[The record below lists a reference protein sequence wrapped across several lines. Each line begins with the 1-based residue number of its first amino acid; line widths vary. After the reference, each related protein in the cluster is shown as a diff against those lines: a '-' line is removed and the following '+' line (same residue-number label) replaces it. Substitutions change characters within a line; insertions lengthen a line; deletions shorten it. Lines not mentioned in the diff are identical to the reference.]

1 LDSSICGE
9 KKPLI
14 NKEMNFS
21 IDLFHS
27 FSTLQGIQKIEANLQ
42 IPFGEYVSV
51 SGISGSGKTTFL
63 RLISGLIPPQNG
75 TICWGEQVWHDTKNK
90 QFIPP
95 QERNIGMVFQDYAL
109 FPNMN
114 TLDNILFAC
123 KKKIEKKYLQSILNT
138 LGLDNYLA
146 RYPHQLSGGQQQRVA
161 IARALISKPALLL
174 LDEPFSALDETLKK
188 TVQSFIYEMHQQYSM
203 TTLVVSHQIS
213 EIKPYAH
220 RFLQFENEK
229 LIDYPYIE
237 KNNFTVQGILISK
250 EKSESEMSQVTLLYE
265 GKIYQSP
272 FPSSELEK
280 LQIGDKIHFGLFL

>member
-1 LDSSICGE
+1 MDSSICGE

-14 NKEMNFS
+14 RKEMNFS
-21 IDLFHS
+21 IDLSHS
-27 FSTLQGIQKIEANLQ
+27 FSTFQGIQKIEANLQ
-42 IPFGEYVSV
+42 IPFGEFVSI

-63 RLISGLIPPQNG
+63 RLISGLIQPKNG
-75 TICWGEQVWHDTKNK
+75 TICWGEQVWHDTKTK
-90 QFIPP
+90 QCIPP

-114 TLDNILFAC
+114 TLDNIIFAC
-123 KKKIEKKYLQSILNT
+123 KEKVEKKYLQSILDT
-138 LGLDNYLA
+138 LGLYNYLT

-174 LDEPFSALDETLKK
+174 LDEPFSALDESLKK
-188 TVQSFIYEMHQQYSM
+188 TIQSFIYEIHQQNSM

-213 EIKPYAH
+213 EIKPYDH

-229 LIDYPYIE
+229 LMDYHYIE
-237 KNNFTVQGILISK
+237 KKNLSVQGMLISK
-250 EKSESEMSQVTLLYE
+250 EMSASEMSQVTLLYD
-265 GKIYQSP
+265 GKTYQFP

-280 LQIGDKIHFGLFL
+280 LNIGDKLHFGLFL

>member
-1 LDSSICGE
+1 
-9 KKPLI
+9 
-14 NKEMNFS
+14 MNFS
-21 IDLFHS
+21 IDLSHS
-27 FSTLQGIQKIEANLQ
+27 FSTFQGIQKIEANLQ
-42 IPFGEYVSV
+42 IPFGEFVSI

-63 RLISGLIPPQNG
+63 RLISGLIQPKNG
-75 TICWGEQVWHDTKNK
+75 TICWGEQVWHDTKTK
-90 QFIPP
+90 QCIPP

-114 TLDNILFAC
+114 TLDNIIFAC
-123 KKKIEKKYLQSILNT
+123 KEKVEKKYLQSILDT
-138 LGLDNYLA
+138 LGLYNYLT

-174 LDEPFSALDETLKK
+174 LDEPFSALDESLKK
-188 TVQSFIYEMHQQYSM
+188 TIQSFIYEIHQQNSM

-229 LIDYPYIE
+229 LMDYHYIE
-237 KNNFTVQGILISK
+237 KKNLSVQGMLISK
-250 EKSESEMSQVTLLYE
+250 EMSASEMSQVTLLYD
-265 GKIYQSP
+265 GKTYQFP

-280 LQIGDKIHFGLFL
+280 LNIGDKLHFGLFL

>member
-1 LDSSICGE
+1 
-9 KKPLI
+9 
-14 NKEMNFS
+14 MNFS

-42 IPFGEYVSV
+42 IPLGEYVSI

-63 RLISGLIPPQNG
+63 RLISGLIQPQNG

-90 QFIPP
+90 QCIPP

-114 TLDNILFAC
+114 TLDNIIFAC
-123 KKKIEKKYLQSILNT
+123 KEKVEKKYLHSILDT
-138 LGLDNYLA
+138 LGLDNYLP

-174 LDEPFSALDETLKK
+174 LDEPFSALDESLKK
-188 TVQSFIYEMHQQYSM
+188 TIQSFIYEIHKQNSM

-229 LIDYPYIE
+229 LLDYHYIE
-237 KNNFTVQGILISK
+237 KKNLSVQGILISK
-250 EKSESEMSQVTLLYE
+250 EMSVSEMSQVTLLYD
-265 GKIYQSP
+265 GKTYQFP

-280 LQIGDKIHFGLFL
+280 LNIGDKIHFGIFL

>member
-1 LDSSICGE
+1 
-9 KKPLI
+9 
-14 NKEMNFS
+14 MNFS

-42 IPFGEYVSV
+42 IPLGEYVSI

-63 RLISGLIPPQNG
+63 RIISGLIQPQNG

-90 QFIPP
+90 QCIPP

-114 TLDNILFAC
+114 TLDNIIFAC
-123 KKKIEKKYLQSILNT
+123 KEKVEKKYLQSILDT
-138 LGLDNYLA
+138 LGLDNYLT

-174 LDEPFSALDETLKK
+174 LDEPFSALDESLKK
-188 TVQSFIYEMHQQYSM
+188 TIQTFIYEIHQQNSM

-213 EIKPYAH
+213 EIKPYAQ
-220 RFLQFENEK
+220 RFLKFENEK
-229 LIDYPYIE
+229 LLDYQYIE
-237 KNNFTVQGILISK
+237 KKNLSVQGILISK
-250 EKSESEMSQVTLLYE
+250 EMSASEMSQVTLLYDD
-265 GKIYQSP
+265 KTYQFP

-280 LQIGDKIHFGLFL
+280 LNIGDKIHFGIFL

>member
-1 LDSSICGE
+1 MDSSICGE

-14 NKEMNFS
+14 RKEMNFS
-21 IDLFHS
+21 IDLSHS
-27 FSTLQGIQKIEANLQ
+27 FSTFQGIQKIEANLQ
-42 IPFGEYVSV
+42 IPLGDYVSI

-63 RLISGLIPPQNG
+63 RLISGLIQPQNG
-75 TICWGEQVWHDTKNK
+75 TICWGEQVWHNTKTK
-90 QFIPP
+90 QCIPP

-114 TLDNILFAC
+114 TLDNIIFAC
-123 KKKIEKKYLQSILNT
+123 KEKVEKKYLQSILDT
-138 LGLDNYLA
+138 LGLDNYLT

-174 LDEPFSALDETLKK
+174 LDEPFSALDESLKK
-188 TVQSFIYEMHQQYSM
+188 TVQSFIYEIHQQNSM

-229 LIDYPYIE
+229 LLDYQYIE
-237 KNNFTVQGILISK
+237 KKNLSVQGILISK
-250 EKSESEMSQVTLLYE
+250 EMSASEMSQVTLLYD
-265 GKIYQSP
+265 GKTYQFP
-272 FPSSELEK
+272 FPSSELGK
-280 LQIGDKIHFGLFL
+280 LNIGDKIHFGIFL

>member
-1 LDSSICGE
+1 MDSSICGE

-14 NKEMNFS
+14 SKEMNFS

-63 RLISGLIPPQNG
+63 RLISGLIQPQNG
-75 TICWGEQVWHDTKNK
+75 TICWGDQVWHDTKNK
-90 QFIPP
+90 QCIPP

-114 TLDNILFAC
+114 TLDNIIFAC
-123 KKKIEKKYLQSILNT
+123 KEKVEKKYLQSIFDT
-138 LGLDNYLA
+138 MGLDNYLT

-174 LDEPFSALDETLKK
+174 LDEPFSALDESLKK
-188 TVQSFIYEMHQQYSM
+188 TVQSFIYEIHLQNSM
-203 TTLVVSHQIS
+203 TTFVVSHQIS

-250 EKSESEMSQVTLLYE
+250 EKSESEMSQVTLLYD

-280 LQIGDKIHFGLFL
+280 LHIGDKIHFGLFL

>member
-1 LDSSICGE
+1 
-9 KKPLI
+9 
-14 NKEMNFS
+14 MNFS

-27 FSTLQGIQKIEANLQ
+27 FSTFQGIQKIEANLQ
-42 IPFGEYVSV
+42 ISLGEYVSI

-63 RLISGLIPPQNG
+63 RLISGLIQPQNG

-90 QFIPP
+90 QCIPP

-114 TLDNILFAC
+114 TLDNIIFAC
-123 KKKIEKKYLQSILNT
+123 KEKVEKKYLQSIVDT
-138 LGLDNYLA
+138 LGLDNYLT
-146 RYPHQLSGGQQQRVA
+146 RYPYQLSGGQQQRVA

-174 LDEPFSALDETLKK
+174 LDEPFSALDESLKK
-188 TVQSFIYEMHQQYSM
+188 TIQSFIYEIHKQNSM

-229 LIDYPYIE
+229 LLDYHYIE
-237 KNNFTVQGILISK
+237 KKNLSLQGILISK
-250 EKSESEMSQVTLLYE
+250 EMSASEMSQVTLLYD
-265 GKIYQSP
+265 GKTYQFP

-280 LQIGDKIHFGLFL
+280 LNIGDKIHFGIFL

>member
-1 LDSSICGE
+1 
-9 KKPLI
+9 
-14 NKEMNFS
+14 MNFS

-42 IPFGEYVSV
+42 IPLGEYVSI

-63 RLISGLIPPQNG
+63 RLISGLIQPQNG
-75 TICWGEQVWHDTKNK
+75 TICWGEQVWHDTKTK
-90 QFIPP
+90 QCIPP

-114 TLDNILFAC
+114 TLDNIIFAC
-123 KKKIEKKYLQSILNT
+123 KEKVEKKYLHSILDT
-138 LGLDNYLA
+138 LGLDNYLP

-174 LDEPFSALDETLKK
+174 LDEPFSALDESLKK
-188 TVQSFIYEMHQQYSM
+188 TIQSFIYEIHKQNSM

-229 LIDYPYIE
+229 LLDYHYIE
-237 KNNFTVQGILISK
+237 KKNLSVQGILISK
-250 EKSESEMSQVTLLYE
+250 EMSVSEMSQVTLLYD
-265 GKIYQSP
+265 GKTYQFP

-280 LQIGDKIHFGLFL
+280 LNIGDKIHFGIFL

>member
-1 LDSSICGE
+1 MDSSICGE

-14 NKEMNFS
+14 RKEMNFS
-21 IDLFHS
+21 IDLSHS
-27 FSTLQGIQKIEANLQ
+27 FSTFQGIQKIEANLQ
-42 IPFGEYVSV
+42 IPLGEYVSI

-63 RLISGLIPPQNG
+63 RLISGLIQPQNG
-75 TICWGEQVWHDTKNK
+75 TIYWGEQVWHDTKTK
-90 QFIPP
+90 QCIPP

-114 TLDNILFAC
+114 TLDNIIFAC
-123 KKKIEKKYLQSILNT
+123 KEKVEKKYLQSILDT
-138 LGLDNYLA
+138 LGLDNYLT

-174 LDEPFSALDETLKK
+174 LDEPFSALDESLKK
-188 TVQSFIYEMHQQYSM
+188 TVQSFIYEIHQQNSM

-229 LIDYPYIE
+229 LLDYQYIE
-237 KNNFTVQGILISK
+237 KKNLSVQGILISK
-250 EKSESEMSQVTLLYE
+250 EMSASEMSQVTLLYD
-265 GKIYQSP
+265 GKTYQFP
-272 FPSSELEK
+272 FPSSELGK
-280 LQIGDKIHFGLFL
+280 LNIGDKIHFGIFL

>member
-1 LDSSICGE
+1 
-9 KKPLI
+9 
-14 NKEMNFS
+14 MNFS

-42 IPFGEYVSV
+42 IPLGEYVSI

-63 RLISGLIPPQNG
+63 RLISGLIQPQNG
-75 TICWGEQVWHDTKNK
+75 TIYWGEQVWHDTKNK
-90 QFIPP
+90 QCIPP

-114 TLDNILFAC
+114 TLDNIIFAC
-123 KKKIEKKYLQSILNT
+123 KEKVEKKYLQSIVDT
-138 LGLDNYLA
+138 LGLDNYLT
-146 RYPHQLSGGQQQRVA
+146 RYPYQLSGGQQQRVA

-174 LDEPFSALDETLKK
+174 LDEPFSALDESLKK
-188 TVQSFIYEMHQQYSM
+188 TVQSFIYEIHQQNSM
-203 TTLVVSHQIS
+203 TTFVVSHQIS

-229 LIDYPYIE
+229 LLDYHYIE
-237 KNNFTVQGILISK
+237 KKNLSVQGILISK
-250 EKSESEMSQVTLLYE
+250 EMSVSEMSQVTLLYD
-265 GKIYQSP
+265 GKTYQFP

-280 LQIGDKIHFGLFL
+280 LNIGDKIHFGIFL

>member
-1 LDSSICGE
+1 
-9 KKPLI
+9 
-14 NKEMNFS
+14 MNFS

-27 FSTLQGIQKIEANLQ
+27 FSTFQGIQKIEANLQ
-42 IPFGEYVSV
+42 ISLGEYVSI

-63 RLISGLIPPQNG
+63 RLLSGLIQPQNG
-75 TICWGEQVWHDTKNK
+75 TIYWGEQVWHDTKTK
-90 QFIPP
+90 QCIPP

-114 TLDNILFAC
+114 TLDNIIFAC
-123 KKKIEKKYLQSILNT
+123 KEKVEKKYLQSIVDT
-138 LGLDNYLA
+138 LGLDNYLT
-146 RYPHQLSGGQQQRVA
+146 RYPYQLSGGQQQRVA

-174 LDEPFSALDETLKK
+174 LDEPFSALDESLKK
-188 TVQSFIYEMHQQYSM
+188 TIQSFIYEIHKQNSM

-229 LIDYPYIE
+229 LLDYHYIE
-237 KNNFTVQGILISK
+237 KKNLSVQGILISK
-250 EKSESEMSQVTLLYE
+250 EMSVSEMSQVTLLYD
-265 GKIYQSP
+265 GKTYQFP

-280 LQIGDKIHFGLFL
+280 LNIGDKIHFGIFL

>member
-1 LDSSICGE
+1 
-9 KKPLI
+9 
-14 NKEMNFS
+14 MNFS
-21 IDLFHS
+21 IDLSHS

-42 IPFGEYVSV
+42 IPLGEYVSI

-63 RLISGLIPPQNG
+63 RLISGLIQPENG
-75 TICWGEQVWHDTKNK
+75 TICWGEQVWHDTKTK
-90 QFIPP
+90 QCIPP

-114 TLDNILFAC
+114 TLDNIIFAC
-123 KKKIEKKYLQSILNT
+123 KKKVEKKYLHSILDT
-138 LGLDNYLA
+138 LGLDNYLT

-174 LDEPFSALDETLKK
+174 LDEPFSALDESLKK
-188 TVQSFIYEMHQQYSM
+188 TVQSFIYEIHQQNSM
-203 TTLVVSHQIS
+203 TTFVVSHQIS

-229 LIDYPYIE
+229 LLDYHYIE
-237 KNNFTVQGILISK
+237 KKNLSVQCILISK
-250 EKSESEMSQVTLLYE
+250 EMSVSEMSQVTLLYD
-265 GKIYQSP
+265 GKTYQFP

-280 LQIGDKIHFGLFL
+280 LNIGDKIHFGIFL

>member
-1 LDSSICGE
+1 MDSSICGE

-14 NKEMNFS
+14 RKEMNFS

-42 IPFGEYVSV
+42 IPLGEYVSI
-51 SGISGSGKTTFL
+51 SGVSGSGKTTFL
-63 RLISGLIPPQNG
+63 RLISGLIQPQNG
-75 TICWGEQVWHDTKNK
+75 TICWGDQVWHDTKNK
-90 QFIPP
+90 QCIPP

-114 TLDNILFAC
+114 TLDNIIFAC
-123 KKKIEKKYLQSILNT
+123 KEKVEKKYLQSIFDT
-138 LGLDNYLA
+138 MGLDNYLT

-174 LDEPFSALDETLKK
+174 LDEPFSALDESLKK
-188 TVQSFIYEMHQQYSM
+188 TVQSFIYEIHLQNSM
-203 TTLVVSHQIS
+203 TTFVVSHQIS

-250 EKSESEMSQVTLLYE
+250 EKSESEMSQVTLLYD

-280 LQIGDKIHFGLFL
+280 LHIGDKIHFGLFL

>member
-1 LDSSICGE
+1 MCGE
-9 KKPLI
+9 KRPLI
-14 NKEMNFS
+14 RKEMNFS

-42 IPFGEYVSV
+42 IPLGEFVSI

-63 RLISGLIPPQNG
+63 RLISGLIQPQNG
-75 TICWGEQVWHDTKNK
+75 TICWGEQVWQDTKNK
-90 QFIPP
+90 QCISP

-114 TLDNILFAC
+114 TLDNIIFAS
-123 KKKIEKKYLQSILNT
+123 KKKVENKYLQSILDT
-138 LGLDNYLA
+138 LGLDNYLT

-188 TVQSFIYEMHQQYSM
+188 TVQSFIYEIHQQNSM

-220 RFLQFENEK
+220 RFLHFENEI
-229 LIDYPYIE
+229 LTDYAYVE

-250 EKSESEMSQVTLLYE
+250 EMSEFEMSQVTLLYD
-265 GKIYQSP
+265 GKTYQSP

-280 LQIGDKIHFGLFL
+280 LNIGDKIHFGLFL

>member
-1 LDSSICGE
+1 MDSSICGE

-14 NKEMNFS
+14 SKEMNFS

-75 TICWGEQVWHDTKNK
+75 TICWGDQVWHDTKNK
-90 QFIPP
+90 QCTPP

-114 TLDNILFAC
+114 TLDNIIFAC
-123 KKKIEKKYLQSILNT
+123 KEKVEKKYLQSILDT
-138 LGLDNYLA
+138 LGLDNYLT

-174 LDEPFSALDETLKK
+174 LDEPFSALDESLKK
-188 TVQSFIYEMHQQYSM
+188 TVQSFIYEIHLQNSM

-229 LIDYPYIE
+229 LLDYQYIE
-237 KNNFTVQGILISK
+237 KKNLLVQGILISK
-250 EKSESEMSQVTLLYE
+250 EMSASKMSQVTLLYD
-265 GKIYQSP
+265 GKTYQFP

-280 LQIGDKIHFGLFL
+280 LHIGDKIHFGIFL

>member
-1 LDSSICGE
+1 LDSAICGE

-14 NKEMNFS
+14 RKEMNFS

-27 FSTLQGIQKIEANLQ
+27 FSTFQGIQKIEANLQ
-42 IPFGEYVSV
+42 IPFGEFVSI

-63 RLISGLIPPQNG
+63 RLISGLIQPKNG
-75 TICWGEQVWHDTKNK
+75 TICWGEQVWHDTKTK
-90 QFIPP
+90 QCIPP

-114 TLDNILFAC
+114 TLDNIIFAC
-123 KKKIEKKYLQSILNT
+123 KEKVEKKYLQSILDT
-138 LGLDNYLA
+138 LGLDNYLT

-174 LDEPFSALDETLKK
+174 LDEPFSALDESLKK
-188 TVQSFIYEMHQQYSM
+188 TIQSFIYEIHQQNSM
-203 TTLVVSHQIS
+203 TTFVVSHQIS

-220 RFLQFENEK
+220 RFLQFENEN
-229 LIDYPYIE
+229 LVDYPYIE
-237 KNNFTVQGILISK
+237 KKNLSVQGILISK
-250 EKSESEMSQVTLLYE
+250 EMSASEMSQVTLLYD
-265 GKIYQSP
+265 GKTYQFP

-280 LQIGDKIHFGLFL
+280 LNIGDKIHFGLFL

>member
-1 LDSSICGE
+1 
-9 KKPLI
+9 
-14 NKEMNFS
+14 MNFS

-63 RLISGLIPPQNG
+63 RLISGLIQPQNG
-75 TICWGEQVWHDTKNK
+75 TICWGDQVWHDTKNK
-90 QFIPP
+90 QCIPP

-114 TLDNILFAC
+114 TLDNIIFAC
-123 KKKIEKKYLQSILNT
+123 KEKVEKKYLQSIFDT
-138 LGLDNYLA
+138 MGLDNYLT

-174 LDEPFSALDETLKK
+174 LDEPFSALDESLKK
-188 TVQSFIYEMHQQYSM
+188 TVQSFIYEIHLQNSM
-203 TTLVVSHQIS
+203 TTFVVSHQIS

-250 EKSESEMSQVTLLYE
+250 EKSESEMSQVTLLYD

-280 LQIGDKIHFGLFL
+280 LHIGDKIHFGLFL

>member
-1 LDSSICGE
+1 MDSSICGE

-14 NKEMNFS
+14 RKEMNFS
-21 IDLFHS
+21 IDLSHS
-27 FSTLQGIQKIEANLQ
+27 FSTFQGIQKIEANLQ
-42 IPFGEYVSV
+42 IPLGEYVSI

-63 RLISGLIPPQNG
+63 RLISGLIQPQNE
-75 TICWGEQVWHDTKNK
+75 TIYWGEQVWHDTKTK
-90 QFIPP
+90 QCIPP

-114 TLDNILFAC
+114 TLDNIIFAC
-123 KKKIEKKYLQSILNT
+123 KEKVEKKYLQSILDT
-138 LGLDNYLA
+138 LGLDNYLT

-174 LDEPFSALDETLKK
+174 LDEPFSALDESLKK
-188 TVQSFIYEMHQQYSM
+188 TVQSFIYEIHQQNSM

-229 LIDYPYIE
+229 LLDYQYIE
-237 KNNFTVQGILISK
+237 KKNLSVQGILISK
-250 EKSESEMSQVTLLYE
+250 EISESEMSQVTLLYD
-265 GKIYQSP
+265 GKTYQFP
-272 FPSSELEK
+272 FPSSELGK
-280 LQIGDKIHFGLFL
+280 LNIGDKIHFGIFL

>member
-1 LDSSICGE
+1 
-9 KKPLI
+9 
-14 NKEMNFS
+14 MNFS

-42 IPFGEYVSV
+42 IPLGEYVSI

-63 RLISGLIPPQNG
+63 RIISGLIQPQNG
-75 TICWGEQVWHDTKNK
+75 TIYWGEQVWHDTKNK
-90 QFIPP
+90 QCIPP

-114 TLDNILFAC
+114 TLDNIIFAC
-123 KKKIEKKYLQSILNT
+123 KEKVEKKYLQSIVDT
-138 LGLDNYLA
+138 LGLDNYLT
-146 RYPHQLSGGQQQRVA
+146 RYPYQLSGGQQQRVA

-174 LDEPFSALDETLKK
+174 LDEPFSALDESLKK
-188 TVQSFIYEMHQQYSM
+188 TVQSFIYEIHQQNSM
-203 TTLVVSHQIS
+203 TTFVVSHQIS

-229 LIDYPYIE
+229 LLDYHYIE
-237 KNNFTVQGILISK
+237 KKNLSVQGILISK
-250 EKSESEMSQVTLLYE
+250 EMSVSEMSQVTLLYD
-265 GKIYQSP
+265 GKTYQFP

-280 LQIGDKIHFGLFL
+280 LNIGDKIHFGIFL

>member
-1 LDSSICGE
+1 
-9 KKPLI
+9 
-14 NKEMNFS
+14 MNFS

-27 FSTLQGIQKIEANLQ
+27 FSTFQGIQKIEANLQ
-42 IPFGEYVSV
+42 IPLGEYVSI

-63 RLISGLIPPQNG
+63 RLVSGLVQPQNG
-75 TICWGEQVWHDTKNK
+75 TICWGDQVWHDTKNK
-90 QFIPP
+90 QCIPP

-114 TLDNILFAC
+114 TLDNIIFAC
-123 KKKIEKKYLQSILNT
+123 KEKVEKKYLQSIIDT
-138 LGLDNYLA
+138 LGLDNYLT

-174 LDEPFSALDETLKK
+174 LDEPFSALDESLKK
-188 TVQSFIYEMHQQYSM
+188 TVQSFIYEIHLQNSM

-213 EIKPYAH
+213 EIKPYVN

-229 LIDYPYIE
+229 LLYYPYIE
-237 KNNFTVQGILISK
+237 KKNLLVQGILVSK
-250 EKSESEMSQVTLLYE
+250 EMSASEMSQVTLLYD
-265 GKIYQSP
+265 GKTYQSP

-280 LQIGDKIHFGLFL
+280 IHIGDKIHFGLFL

>member
-1 LDSSICGE
+1 
-9 KKPLI
+9 
-14 NKEMNFS
+14 MNFS
-21 IDLFHS
+21 IDLSHS
-27 FSTLQGIQKIEANLQ
+27 FSTFQGIQKIEANLQ
-42 IPFGEYVSV
+42 IPFGEFVSI

-63 RLISGLIPPQNG
+63 RLISGLIQPKNG
-75 TICWGEQVWHDTKNK
+75 TICWGEQVWHDTKTK
-90 QFIPP
+90 QCIPP

-114 TLDNILFAC
+114 TLDNIIFAC
-123 KKKIEKKYLQSILNT
+123 KEKVEKKYLQSILDT
-138 LGLDNYLA
+138 LGLYNYLT

-174 LDEPFSALDETLKK
+174 LDEPFSALDESLKK
-188 TVQSFIYEMHQQYSM
+188 TIQSFIYEIHQQNSM

-229 LIDYPYIE
+229 LMDYHYIE
-237 KNNFTVQGILISK
+237 KKNLSVQGILISK
-250 EKSESEMSQVTLLYE
+250 EMSASEMSQVSLLYD
-265 GKIYQSP
+265 GKTYQLP

-280 LQIGDKIHFGLFL
+280 LNIGDKIHFGLFL

>member
-1 LDSSICGE
+1 
-9 KKPLI
+9 
-14 NKEMNFS
+14 MNFS

-27 FSTLQGIQKIEANLQ
+27 FSTFQGIQKIEANLQ
-42 IPFGEYVSV
+42 IPLGEYVSI

-63 RLISGLIPPQNG
+63 RLISGLIQPQNG
-75 TICWGEQVWHDTKNK
+75 TICWGEQVWHDTKTK
-90 QFIPP
+90 QCIPP

-114 TLDNILFAC
+114 TLDNIIFAC
-123 KKKIEKKYLQSILNT
+123 KENVEKKYLQSIVDT
-138 LGLDNYLA
+138 LGLDNYLT

-174 LDEPFSALDETLKK
+174 LDEPFSALDESLKK
-188 TVQSFIYEMHQQYSM
+188 TVQSFIYEIHQQNSM
-203 TTLVVSHQIS
+203 TTFVVSHQIS

-229 LIDYPYIE
+229 LLDYQYIE
-237 KNNFTVQGILISK
+237 KKNLSVQGILISK
-250 EKSESEMSQVTLLYE
+250 EMSASEMSQVTLLYD
-265 GKIYQSP
+265 GKTYQFP

-280 LQIGDKIHFGLFL
+280 LNIGDKIHFGIFL

>member
-1 LDSSICGE
+1 MDSSICGE

-14 NKEMNFS
+14 RKEMNFS
-21 IDLFHS
+21 IDLSHS
-27 FSTLQGIQKIEANLQ
+27 FSTFQGIQKIEANLQ
-42 IPFGEYVSV
+42 IPLGEYVSI

-63 RLISGLIPPQNG
+63 RLISGLIQPQNG
-75 TICWGEQVWHDTKNK
+75 TICWGEQVWHNTKTK
-90 QFIPP
+90 QCIPP

-114 TLDNILFAC
+114 TLDNIIFAC
-123 KKKIEKKYLQSILNT
+123 KEKVEKKYLQSILDT
-138 LGLDNYLA
+138 LGLDNYLT

-174 LDEPFSALDETLKK
+174 LDEPFSALDESLKK
-188 TVQSFIYEMHQQYSM
+188 TVQSFIYEIHQQNSM

-229 LIDYPYIE
+229 LLDYQYIE
-237 KNNFTVQGILISK
+237 KKNLSVQGILISK
-250 EKSESEMSQVTLLYE
+250 EISESEMSQVTLLYD
-265 GKIYQSP
+265 GKTYQFP
-272 FPSSELEK
+272 FPSSELGK
-280 LQIGDKIHFGLFL
+280 LNIGDKIHFGIFL

>member
-1 LDSSICGE
+1 
-9 KKPLI
+9 
-14 NKEMNFS
+14 MNFS

-42 IPFGEYVSV
+42 IPLGEYVSI

-63 RLISGLIPPQNG
+63 RLISGLIQPQNG
-75 TICWGEQVWHDTKNK
+75 TIYWGEQVWHDTKNK
-90 QFIPP
+90 QCIPP

-114 TLDNILFAC
+114 TLDNIIFAC
-123 KKKIEKKYLQSILNT
+123 KEKVEKKYLQSIVDT
-138 LGLDNYLA
+138 LGLDNYLT
-146 RYPHQLSGGQQQRVA
+146 RYPYQLSGGQQQRVA

-174 LDEPFSALDETLKK
+174 LDEPFSALDESLKK
-188 TVQSFIYEMHQQYSM
+188 TVQSFIYEIHQQNSM
-203 TTLVVSHQIS
+203 TTFVVSHQIS

-229 LIDYPYIE
+229 LLDYHYIE
-237 KNNFTVQGILISK
+237 KKNLSLQGILISK
-250 EKSESEMSQVTLLYE
+250 EMSASEMSQVTLLYDD
-265 GKIYQSP
+265 KTYQFP

-280 LQIGDKIHFGLFL
+280 LNIGDKIHFGIFL

>member
-1 LDSSICGE
+1 MDSSICGE

-14 NKEMNFS
+14 SKEMNFS

-42 IPFGEYVSV
+42 IPLGEFVSI

-63 RLISGLIPPQNG
+63 RIISGLIQPQNG
-75 TICWGEQVWHDTKNK
+75 TICWGEQVWHDSKNK
-90 QFIPP
+90 QCIPP

-123 KKKIEKKYLQSILNT
+123 KKKIEKKYLQSILDT
-138 LGLDNYLA
+138 LGLYNYLT

-174 LDEPFSALDETLKK
+174 LDEPFSALDESLKK
-188 TVQSFIYEMHQQYSM
+188 TIQSFIYEIHQQNSM

-250 EKSESEMSQVTLLYE
+250 EKSESEMSLVTLLYD

-280 LQIGDKIHFGLFL
+280 IQIGDKIHFGLFL

>member
-1 LDSSICGE
+1 
-9 KKPLI
+9 
-14 NKEMNFS
+14 MNFS

-27 FSTLQGIQKIEANLQ
+27 FSTFQGIQKIEANLQ
-42 IPFGEYVSV
+42 IPLGEYVSI

-63 RLISGLIPPQNG
+63 RLISGLIQPQNG
-75 TICWGEQVWHDTKNK
+75 TIYWGEQVWHDTKNK
-90 QFIPP
+90 QCIPP

-114 TLDNILFAC
+114 TLDNIIFAC
-123 KKKIEKKYLQSILNT
+123 KEKVEKKYLHSILDT
-138 LGLDNYLA
+138 LGLDNYLP

-174 LDEPFSALDETLKK
+174 LDEPFSALDESLKK
-188 TVQSFIYEMHQQYSM
+188 TIQSFIYEIHKQNSM

-229 LIDYPYIE
+229 LLDYHYIE
-237 KNNFTVQGILISK
+237 KKNLSLQGILISK
-250 EKSESEMSQVTLLYE
+250 EMSASEMSQVTLLYDD
-265 GKIYQSP
+265 KTYQFP

-280 LQIGDKIHFGLFL
+280 LNIGDKIHFGIFL